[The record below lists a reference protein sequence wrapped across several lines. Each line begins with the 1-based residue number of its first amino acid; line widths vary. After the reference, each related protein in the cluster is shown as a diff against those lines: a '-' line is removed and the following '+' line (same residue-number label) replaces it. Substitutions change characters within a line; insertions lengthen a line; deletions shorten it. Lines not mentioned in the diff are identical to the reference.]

1 MNLMNPK
8 FSSILKTPHKH
19 PQISNTTQ
27 IQKKKKKIIFFILL
41 LPIHQIKVFHQSFQT
56 RSLSNGKTLLS
67 YTNTSLLFHVSH
79 NIFPILFFS

>member
-27 IQKKKKKIIFFILL
+27 IQKKKKNHFFHSS
-41 LPIHQIKVFHQSFQT
+41 PPNSSNQSI
-56 RSLSNGKTLLS
+56 SPKLS
-67 YTNTSLLFHVSH
+67 Y
-79 NIFPILFFS
+79 